1 MNYLFLFL
9 GPWVANCVGKRN
21 YRFFYLFL
29 VSLSIYCLYILTCNI
44 ANLVLRTQDRPFVE
58 AVKQTPATI
67 VEAIIC
73 FFSMWSIFCLCG
85 YHTYLISSEISTNED
100 IKESFS
106 KKRNNNTN
114 TNNNSNSNNINN
126 NAFSNPYDH
135 GSILSNFANVLC
147 SSLPPS
153 VINLR
158 ETIPSKM
165 ETHINNN
172 YTTDNNNKISTP
184 KIQPIQMTVRTKTM
198 NENDDANRI
207 NNAQSSAVSFSKNQR
222 KNLNGN
228 VSSY

>member
-1 MNYLFLFL
+1 
-9 GPWVANCVGKRN
+9 
-21 YRFFYLFL
+21 
-29 VSLSIYCLYILTCNI
+29 
-44 ANLVLRTQDRPFVE
+44 
-58 AVKQTPATI
+58 
-67 VEAIIC
+67 
-73 FFSMWSIFCLCG
+73 MWSIFCLCG